1 MALPLKYVGD
11 IATYFRFIVD
21 EPDQTFL
28 PDAAIGP
35 LLAIAY
41 DEFRFFVTDIDPNRF
56 HKVLTTPVITTNEF
70 DLAAGV
76 NPIMGPNVVNDGDRL
91 QQIIRVTTQSLGT
104 TPPIGTILEPVY
116 SYESLISP
124 GYTWPNKYMLQ
135 DTKLLFQT
143 VPSAVI
149 RVEYIPQTSVDWT
162 NLSTGPIPAPEWVDD
177 LIQFHDC
184 IALIA
189 AKQYAMIDSATSAQI
204 MMQYNMRM
212 GQLKEFLTRGMLVP
226 ANRVVGDDSPY
237 TVY

>member
-1 MALPLKYVGD
+1 MALPLKYAGSV
-11 IATYFRFIVD
+11 AEYFRFIID

-28 PDAAIGP
+28 PNSSLGP

-70 DLAAGV
+70 DLATGAF
-76 NPIMGPNVVNDGDRL
+76 PIMGPLVVNDGDRL
-91 QQIIRVTTQSLGT
+91 QQIMRVTTQSLGT
-104 TPPIGTILEPVY
+104 TPPVGTILEPVY
-116 SYESLISP
+116 SYESLIGGSF
-124 GYTWPNKYMLQ
+124 TWPNKYILQ
-135 DTKLLFQT
+135 DTKLLFGS

-149 RVEYIPQTSVDWT
+149 RVEYIPQTSVDWS
-162 NLSTGPIPAPEWVDD
+162 NLSLVPGFEEWIDD

-189 AKQYAMIDSATSAQI
+189 AKQYAMVDSATSGQI

-226 ANRVVGDDSPY
+226 ANRTVGDDSPY
-237 TVY
+237 SVY